1 MRFFRTD
8 PRAFG
13 IVVVTLVAT
22 AIAAPA
28 ASARFDLGLQQQRSV
43 LPVSTALRVGVAH
56 AQSTSA
62 TNAVQPNPDQQ
73 GQPRSGSVPPVLP
86 PARGSDLAATRRA
99 EALQAQALS
108 HSSPRTARYSGAE
121 LGAYGN
127 AVHPTGVSTP
137 RIGTPSDGFDW
148 GDAAIGAGIAAA
160 IGLLLTGGTLAIRRR
175 SQLAHQ

>member
-13 IVVVTLVAT
+13 IVVMALMAT

-28 ASARFDLGLQQQRSV
+28 ASARYDLGLQQQRSV
-43 LPVSTALRVGVAH
+43 LPLAGVLRVGI
-56 AQSTSA
+56 AQAQGTSA
-62 TNAVQPNPDQQ
+62 TDVVQPNPDQQ
-73 GQPRSGSVPPVLP
+73 VQPHSDSVPPILP

-99 EALQAQALS
+99 EAQQARALS
-108 HSSPRTARYSGAE
+108 YSAPRTARYSGAE
-121 LGAYGN
+121 LSAYGN

-137 RIGTPSDGFDW
+137 KIGTPSNGFDW

-160 IGLLLTGGTLAIRRR
+160 IGLLLTGGTLAVRRR

>member
-13 IVVVTLVAT
+13 IVVMALAAT
-22 AIAAPA
+22 AIAAPT

-43 LPVSTALRVGVAH
+43 LPIASVLRVGT
-56 AQSTSA
+56 AQAQRTSA
-62 TNAVQPNPDQQ
+62 TNVVHPNPDQQ
-73 GQPRSGSVPPVLP
+73 VQPRSNSVPPILP
-86 PARGSDLAATRRA
+86 PGRGSDLAATRRA
-99 EALQAQALS
+99 EAQQAEALS
-108 HSSPRTARYSGAE
+108 HTPPRTAHYSGAE
-121 LGAYGN
+121 LSAYGN
-127 AVHPTGVSTP
+127 AVHPIGVSTP
-137 RIGTPSDGFDW
+137 KLGTPSDGFDW